1 MYKNRAISVVSLYI
15 LRVAFLASYWLNLG
29 FPAIGPCDPAVGA
42 GAARISWRSKHWK
55 NQVKKKGRVVNLRKT
70 SQHRTMQIRTNSMKK
85 LQIVAT
91 TTLILNPNAPM
102 QSFIN
107 LPLFVATTP
116 L

>member
-15 LRVAFLASYWLNLG
+15 LRVVFLASYWLNLG

-42 GAARISWRSKHWK
+42 GAARISWRSKHWGE
-55 NQVKKKGRVVNLRKT
+55 KKGRVVNLRKT

-91 TTLILNPNAPM
+91 TTLILNPNAPK
-102 QSFIN
+102 QSFIH